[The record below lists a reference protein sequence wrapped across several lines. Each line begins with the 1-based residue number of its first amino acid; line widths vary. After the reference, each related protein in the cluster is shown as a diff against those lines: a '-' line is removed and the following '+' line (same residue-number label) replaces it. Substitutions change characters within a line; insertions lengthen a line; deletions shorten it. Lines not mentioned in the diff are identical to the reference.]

1 MESFQRKHIEC
12 YNLTKTVNPHYA
24 LPKSLAEL
32 KVILDNAKNLDY
44 KIAIKAGGNSYSDI
58 FLTSKNLLI
67 DISKL
72 NSIKSFDT
80 ELGVVTIESG
90 TRIGTLLKIIMPKN
104 WGLVGLSGSVMDRIG
119 GMISSN
125 THGKDTWK
133 NGNFSQ
139 NIISFRILFADG
151 TVENIEREKNP
162 ELFNGIVSGLGFLG
176 IIIDIT
182 LKLTK
187 IPSFAVKT
195 STRRILNM
203 DDMFEYF
210 YSLDKS
216 NTDFSYALLDPFVS
230 ENNFGKGICESST
243 YIQSNKF
250 SSKKLEANLYP
261 KSKIFGL
268 KPETFWSLIRPFWG
282 NTSSKLVNKLKYVR
296 STNKFS
302 NYRIESFSKI
312 QYAYTELPKFNLLYA
327 PSGFFEFQSLFPK
340 NKCINAFIELLSLS
354 KKFNCQPWVCM
365 VKRHKSDS
373 PYLSFS
379 EDGLSIAMNFSLK
392 QLDIDQ
398 QEKYC
403 DKLYEII
410 LNHSGK
416 IYLSKHSI
424 IPKKIFEKMYPNH
437 LKLKNLKLKYDPN
450 NIFYSDATKRLLEF
464 I

>member
-1 MESFQRKHIEC
+1 MESFQRKNIGC
-12 YNLTKTVNPHYA
+12 YNLTKFVNPPYT
-24 LPKSLAEL
+24 LPNSLAQL
-32 KVILDNAKNLDY
+32 QKILDSAKNLNY
-44 KIAIKAGGNSYSDI
+44 KITIKAGGNSYSDI
-58 FLTSKNLLI
+58 FLTSENLLI

-72 NSIKSFDT
+72 NSIKSFDA
-80 ELGVVTIESG
+80 ELGIVTVESG
-90 TRIGTLLKIIMPKN
+90 TRIGTLLKMIMPKN

-119 GMISSN
+119 GMLSSN

-151 TVENIEREKNP
+151 TIENIDREKNS

-176 IIIDIT
+176 IITDIT

-187 IPSFAVKT
+187 IPSFAVKS

-203 DDMFEYF
+203 DDMFEHF

-230 ENNFGKGICESST
+230 ENNFGKGICESSK
-243 YIQSNKF
+243 YIQSHKISF
-250 SSKKLEANLYP
+250 EQFQENLYP
-261 KSKIFGL
+261 KTKIFGL
-268 KPETFWSLIRPFWG
+268 KPKTFWSLIRPFWG
-282 NTSSKLVNKLKYVR
+282 NSSSKLVNKLKYMR

-302 NYRIESFSKI
+302 NYSTESFSKI

-340 NKCINAFIELLSLS
+340 NKSINAFIELLSLS

-365 VKRHKSDS
+365 VKRHKPDS

-392 QLDIDQ
+392 QLDKTDQ
-398 QEKYC
+398 ERYSN
-403 DKLYEII
+403 KLYEII
-410 LNHSGK
+410 LNHGGK
-416 IYLSKHSI
+416 TYLSKHSI
-424 IPKKIFEKMYPNH
+424 IPKKIFEKMYPDH
-437 LKLKNLKLKYDPN
+437 LKLKNLKSKYDPN
-450 NIFYSDATKRLLEF
+450 NIFYSDTTMRLLSDS
-464 I
+464 

>member
-1 MESFQRKHIEC
+1 MKSFQNKNIGC
-12 YNLTKTVNPHYA
+12 YNLTKSVNTQYA
-24 LPKSLAEL
+24 LPDSLTQLQET
-32 KVILDNAKNLDY
+32 LDNAKNHNY

-58 FLTSKNLLI
+58 FLTSENLLI

-80 ELGVVTIESG
+80 DLGIVTVESG
-90 TRIGTLLKIIMPKN
+90 TRIGTLLKTIMPKN

-151 TVENIEREKNP
+151 TIKNIEKEKNS

-176 IIIDIT
+176 IITEIT
-182 LKLTK
+182 LKLIK
-187 IPSFAVKT
+187 IPSFAVN
-195 STRRILNM
+195 SATRRILNM
-203 DDMFEYF
+203 DDMFEHF
-210 YSLDKS
+210 YSLDESK
-216 NTDFSYALLDPFVS
+216 TDFSYALLDPFVS
-230 ENNFGKGICESST
+230 ENNFGKGICETST
-243 YIQSNKF
+243 YVQSHNVSHKKF
-250 SSKKLEANLYP
+250 EENLYP
-261 KSKIFGL
+261 KPSIFGF
-268 KPETFWSLIRPFWG
+268 KPNTFWSLVRPFWG
-282 NTSSKLVNKLKYVR
+282 NKSSKLVNNLKYLR

-302 NYRIESFSKI
+302 NYHTQSFSKI
-312 QYAYTELPKFNLLYA
+312 QYAYTEFPKFNLLYA

-340 NKCINAFIELLSLS
+340 NKSIDAFIELLSLS
-354 KKFNCQPWVCM
+354 KKFDCQPWVCM

-379 EDGLSIAMNFSLK
+379 EDGLSIAMNFSLN
-392 QLDIDQ
+392 QLSDYE
-398 QEKYC
+398 QEKYSE
-403 DKLYEII
+403 KLYEII
-410 LNHSGK
+410 LNYSGK

-437 LKLKNLKLKYDPN
+437 SKLKNLKSKYDPHSL
-450 NIFYSDATKRLLEF
+450 FYSDATKRLFDET
-464 I
+464 